1 MKFETSG
8 FLVLLFLV
16 VMDRVVNEMQTKS
29 QHEELTEVRFTVPF
43 TPPSV
48 NHYKVPFW
56 NAREQRID
64 YRITPEATAF
74 IDAIAVFAA
83 GRSIA
88 PATTR
93 GRLRMRYALNVKVV
107 LGKGERGDG
116 DNFWKCIADGL
127 QHAGVIHSDARVR
140 IWALEVDDEDREN
153 PRTEIHAELISQT
166 LWQQWQQFLS
176 DLKGNL

>member
-1 MKFETSG
+1 MRRRRIFG
-8 FLVLLFLV
+8 VALFRSHA
-16 VMDRVVNEMQTKS
+16 RVVNGMPTQS
-29 QHEELTEVRFTVPF
+29 QHEELTEVRFTVPL

-64 YRITPEATAF
+64 YRITPEAIAYLQ
-74 IDAIAVFAA
+74 AIAYIAA

-88 PATTR
+88 PTTER
-93 GRLRMRYALNVKVV
+93 GRLRMRYALSVKVV

-127 QHAGVIHSDARVR
+127 QQAGVIHSDARVR
-140 IWALEVDDEDREN
+140 IWMLEVDDEDRQN
-153 PRTEIHAELISQT
+153 PRTEIHAELIGQG
-166 LWQQWQQFLS
+166 LWERWLQFIS
-176 DLKGNL
+176 DLKGSL